1 MAAERFR
8 RNVLTGL
15 LTVVPLWITVWVM
28 WFLLDQL
35 VRIGRP
41 FVVALAAAIRPYADE
56 LADVLVQGWFQSA
69 LAAILALGALYA
81 IGAGANAVIGRR
93 IVRGIDRLMER
104 LPLAK
109 TIYGA
114 TRTLI
119 ESFRGGPQSGG
130 QRVVLIE
137 FPTPEMRAVG
147 FVTATF
153 KASDTGEDLAAVYVP
168 TTPNPTSGYLEI
180 LPAERLIWLDWST
193 TDAMSFIVSGGALTP
208 DRIPMHPEP
217 RGAAPRPDPRI
228 APPGAPGPSA
238 AG

>member
-1 MAAERFR
+1 MKRGGALAAERFR

-41 FVVALAAAIRPYADE
+41 FVLALAAAIRPYADE

-81 IGAGANAVIGRR
+81 IGASANAVIGRR
-93 IVRGIDRLMER
+93 IVRGVDRLMER

-130 QRVVLIE
+130 N
-137 FPTPEMRAVG
+137 G
-147 FVTATF
+147 
-153 KASDTGEDLAAVYVP
+153 S
-168 TTPNPTSGYLEI
+168 S
-180 LPAERLIWLDWST
+180 
-193 TDAMSFIVSGGALTP
+193 
-208 DRIPMHPEP
+208 
-217 RGAAPRPDPRI
+217 
-228 APPGAPGPSA
+228 
-238 AG
+238 